1 MKKFLAALT
10 AAVLGLG
17 VGAGAITLPAFATS
31 LPSDA
36 TAVASNATAPSAN
49 SENFWETLTGEVCT
63 KYEPVDVV
71 PYTLVAPPSGFV
83 YSKLIIKAGSSSSV
97 DHENYVWYP
106 PNIIVG
112 AQYQHQ
118 EKDSISHLI
127 LCVVPTDIPV
137 TITVG
142 PSATEP
148 TCDEAGSLVVPVTAN
163 VSWTGGSNGDGPGSY
178 TLVAHAATGYV
189 ISGTSSF
196 PVEVLDQLEG
206 EECDNDLPVTI
217 TVLPS
222 ATVPTCD
229 LAGSLVVPVT
239 ANVSWTGG
247 SNGDGPGSYTLV
259 AHAATGYV
267 ISGTSSFPVE
277 VLDKLEGEQCDKLAG
292 VVGDPVPTE
301 AACAIDEESSSTDG
315 FYTIHEAEGVGYY
328 VHVNAVL
335 VATITSTFPYGP
347 VIFSVTSYPSLVE
360 IQAFALPGYF
370 LDGEVTS
377 FWSHTFLFNERLC
390 NLKDLALVTPVVDQ
404 DPPTCTLSGRFFLG
418 GDGVEWLTSPGG
430 VPVAAGWHNVPSVT
444 TLTFQAVPGPDNGFA
459 DDTQTVF
466 EFEFLASPLECLD
479 TLAFTGNE
487 GVPLFLGG
495 AAALLLLGAASI
507 FFTRRRTL

>member
-36 TAVASNATAPSAN
+36 TAGASNATAPSAN

-148 TCDEAGSLVVPVTAN
+148 TCDE
-163 VSWTGGSNGDGPGSY
+163 
-178 TLVAHAATGYV
+178 
-189 ISGTSSF
+189 
-196 PVEVLDQLEG
+196 
-206 EECDNDLPVTI
+206 
-217 TVLPS
+217 
-222 ATVPTCD
+222 
-229 LAGSLVVPVT
+229 AGSLVVPVT

-404 DPPTCTLSGRFFLG
+404 DPPTCTQSGRFFLG